1 MKTIIINDHKELYER
16 LADAELFFYIENDGK
31 TITFE
36 SPVNK
41 YYDPLKKLGY
51 GFYGNFA
58 KYVYHL
64 NENEYLTDIIHGA
77 FVYYQECY
85 NKQIRLKIKELEERI

>member
-1 MKTIIINDHKELYER
+1 METIIINDHKELYER

-41 YYDPLKKLGY
+41 YYDSLKELGY

>member
-1 MKTIIINDHKELYER
+1 METITITDLKELYER
-16 LADAELFFYIENDGK
+16 LADAELFFDIENDGK

-41 YYDPLKKLGY
+41 YCDPLKKIGY
-51 GFYGNFA
+51 GYYGNFA

-64 NENEYLTDIIHGA
+64 NENEYLTDIIHGT
-77 FVYYQECY
+77 FFYYQECY
-85 NKQIRLKIKELEERI
+85 NKQIKKKIKELEEMV

>member
-1 MKTIIINDHKELYER
+1 METIIINDHKELYER

-41 YYDPLKKLGY
+41 YYDSLKEHGY
-51 GFYGNFA
+51 VVWNEDDLRWVFMIVKTSFVMNF
-58 KYVYHL
+58 
-64 NENEYLTDIIHGA
+64 
-77 FVYYQECY
+77 
-85 NKQIRLKIKELEERI
+85 